1 VLFSLSEAASTETTE
16 AEAEPWEAEAPM
28 EAEVVEAE
36 APMKAEAMT
45 EAKATMETSEAGEGL
60 CACY

>member
-1 VLFSLSEAASTETTE
+1 MLFSLSEAASTETTE

-36 APMKAEAMT
+36 ATMEAEAMT
-45 EAKATMETSEAGEGL
+45 EAESTMEATEGEGL

>member
-16 AEAEPWEAEAPM
+16 AEPW
-28 EAEVVEAE
+28 EAE